1 MHHQQLTVT
10 ELLKDESF
18 INFCRR
24 QNERDVQYWQK
35 FIADNPEKKPLIE
48 EAIHEYSILFTSLAN
63 ADLEEQMQKLRL
75 KLDAGVASEAAPVV
89 SLHTTGRSFFRRF
102 RFAIS
107 AAAIL
112 LLAAGYFLWK
122 QPTPPPAIA
131 KQTEYASKQGER
143 KSFQLPDGTQV
154 SLNAGSTI
162 TIGDAYGQAT
172 RDVYLKGEAFFE
184 VQHNKQVPFIVHTND
199 MDVKALGTAFNV
211 RSYHGEKSE
220 TALLRGL
227 VEVTLKKDNNRKV
240 LLHPD
245 EKISWATQPKANA
258 IPAVPHP
265 SKKEIVDAAGV
276 KPVKKLD
283 DGSVKEVAWIENKLA
298 FEDDAFED
306 IVPQLARWYNVE
318 IVFEVEEMKHYHF
331 TATFKKEK
339 LEQVL
344 DILGTI
350 RPFKYHFDGKIII
363 ITNKLEH

>member
-1 MHHQQLTVT
+1 MHHQFLTVT
-10 ELLKDESF
+10 DLLKNESF
-18 INFCRR
+18 INYCRR
-24 QNERDVQYWQK
+24 LNERDLQYWEK
-35 FIADNPEKKPLIE
+35 FIAEHPEKKPLID
-48 EAIHEYSILFTSLAN
+48 EAVHEYSILFTALAN

-75 KLDAGVASEAAPVV
+75 KLEADETAPVV
-89 SLHTTGRSFFRRF
+89 ALHNTGRNFFRRF
-102 RFAIS
+102 RYLVGT
-107 AAAIL
+107 AAIL

-122 QPTPPPAIA
+122 QPEATAVAPEEI
-131 KQTEYASKQGER
+131 EYASKPGER

-154 SLNAGSTI
+154 SLNAGSSI
-162 TIGDAYGQAT
+162 SVGDLYGQTT

-184 VQHNKQVPFIVHTND
+184 VQHNKQVPFIVHTSD

-211 RSYHGEKSE
+211 RSYNGEKSE

-245 EKISWATQPKANA
+245 EKISWSTLAKNNVNTTVTP
-258 IPAVPHP
+258 P
-265 SKKEIVDAAGV
+265 SKKETDDGPAI

-283 DGSVKEVAWIENKLA
+283 DGSVKEVAWMENKLA
-298 FEDDAFED
+298 FEGDAFED

-318 IVFEVEEMKHYHF
+318 IRFDAEEVKQYHF

-344 DILGTI
+344 AILSTG
-350 RPFKYHFDGKIII
+350 RPFKYRYEGKTIVIS
-363 ITNKLEH
+363 K